1 MNNINNLVDVW
12 FDVNQ
17 LKQIRLALQY
27 YYKHADNADQLLPIM
42 QHVEHLLAHYESA
55 AADQTAAS

>member
-17 LKQIRLALQY
+17 LKQIQLALQY
-27 YYKHADNADQLLPIM
+27 YYKHADNAEQLLPIIH
-42 QHVEHLLAHYESA
+42 HVDHLIAHYETSIA
-55 AADQTAAS
+55 K

>member
-17 LKQIRLALQY
+17 LKQIQLALQY

-55 AADQTAAS
+55 AADQTAAT

>member
-17 LKQIRLALQY
+17 LKQIQKALAY
-27 YYKHADNADQLLPIM
+27 YYKHADNADQLVPII
-42 QHVEHLLAHYESA
+42 QHVDHLIAHYETNIA
-55 AADQTAAS
+55 KKII

>member
-17 LKQIRLALQY
+17 LKQIELALQC
-27 YYKHADNADQLLPIM
+27 YYKHADNAEQLLPIM
-42 QHVEHLLAHYESA
+42 QHVEHLIAHYEPHIA
-55 AADQTAAS
+55 K

>member
-17 LKQIRLALQY
+17 LKQIQLALQY

-55 AADQTAAS
+55 AK